1 MTLLAFIA
9 LQLGDLATTLL
20 FLRHGVAEG
29 NPLVSA
35 ALRLSTHPALPLVAV
50 KRAGCALALYCWNT
64 ERRPLLRRIN
74 LFFAACVVW
83 NLAAPTVR

>member
-1 MTLLAFIA
+1 MILLTFIA

-29 NPLVSA
+29 NPLISA
-35 ALRLSTHPALPLVAV
+35 ALRLSTHPALPLAAV
-50 KRAGCALALYCWNT
+50 KLAGCALALYCWRT
-64 ERRPLLRRIN
+64 GRATLLRRIN

-83 NLAAPTVR
+83 NLAALTAQ